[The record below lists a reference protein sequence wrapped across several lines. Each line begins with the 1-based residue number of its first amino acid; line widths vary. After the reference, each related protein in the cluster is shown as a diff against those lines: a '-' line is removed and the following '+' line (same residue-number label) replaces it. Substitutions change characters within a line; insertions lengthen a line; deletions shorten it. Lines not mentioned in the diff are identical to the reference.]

1 MLPSRPQSQAAVS
14 IPVAPRMEP
23 CRAPQPPL
31 SVTPQQSN
39 PGMLLLQRARVPAAV
54 LQVSVASP
62 APDPMEPSV
71 LCDIGLDGAVIRSVV
86 RSGDAAGSPGAVDLR
101 GAMVFP
107 GFVDAHVH
115 LDKAHTWDRAPNR
128 SGRFAEALETWPG
141 TRRTGPGKDLLR
153 RAGFALACAW
163 EHGTRAVRTHVD
175 TWLPWGEA
183 NHAAMDELRER
194 LEGPHRAP
202 DGAADRHRELFRGRG
217 RRGRGPR
224 HEIRRVRARRL
235 VAHVARPAAPA
246 GPAARDREG
255 PGRGL
260 DLHVDENGNPAEE
273 VLRAVAEAVLR
284 NRFANP
290 VVCGHCCSLAVQ
302 PPERQRST
310 IALVRDAGI
319 RVISLPLC
327 NLYLQDRRGQEFPRT
342 PFWRGLTLIHDL
354 LDAGVP
360 LACASD
366 NVRDAFHAYGDFDAA
381 EVLIQSVRLAHL
393 DSRLAAAVG
402 AVSCA
407 AADIVGPRG
416 RGERSPRGRPS
427 QLVVFPSR
435 SFSEFLS
442 RPGLGAPPRRRR
454 HHQGRPPARI
464 RGAGVTTPS
473 ARPFFKSRSSSMPT
487 LQ

>member
-1 MLPSRPQSQAAVS
+1 
-14 IPVAPRMEP
+14 
-23 CRAPQPPL
+23 
-31 SVTPQQSN
+31 
-39 PGMLLLQRARVPAAV
+39 
-54 LQVSVASP
+54 
-62 APDPMEPSV
+62 MEPSV

-86 RSGDAAGSPGAVDLR
+86 RSGDAAGGPGAVDLQ

-128 SGRFAEALETWPG
+128 SGRFSEALETMARDKANW
-141 TRRTGPGKDLLR
+141 TRKDLLR

-163 EHGTRAVRTHVD
+163 ERGTRAVRTHVD

-183 NHAAMDELRER
+183 NHAAMDELRGAWKGRIAIQTVPLTGIANYSGTEGDAVADLAMKYGACALGGWSPMSPDLPRQLDR
-194 LEGPHRAP
+194 LLA
-202 DGAADRHRELFRGRG
+202 
-217 RRGRGPR
+217 
-224 HEIRRVRARRL
+224 I
-235 VAHVARPAAPA
+235 
-246 GPAARDREG
+246 ARDRG
-255 PGRGL
+255 VGL

-407 AADIVGPRG
+407 AADIVGLAGAG
-416 RGERSPRGRPS
+416 RIAPGAPS

-442 RPGLGAPPRRRR
+442 RPGSERRLVDGDTIRDA
-454 HHQGRPPARI
+454 RPP
-464 RGAGVTTPS
+464 GYEELG
-473 ARPFFKSRSSSMPT
+473 
-487 LQ
+487 